1 MAKLEKVAFSLEGGV
16 EESFYVLGQTRIGGA
31 NYILVTDCEDGDGE
45 AMILKDISADGEA
58 EGVFTLVEDEKE
70 LDAVAGVFESM
81 LDDVEF
87 A

>member
-1 MAKLEKVAFSLEGGV
+1 
-16 EESFYVLGQTRIGGA
+16 
-31 NYILVTDCEDGDGE
+31 
-45 AMILKDISADGEA
+45 MILKDISADGEA